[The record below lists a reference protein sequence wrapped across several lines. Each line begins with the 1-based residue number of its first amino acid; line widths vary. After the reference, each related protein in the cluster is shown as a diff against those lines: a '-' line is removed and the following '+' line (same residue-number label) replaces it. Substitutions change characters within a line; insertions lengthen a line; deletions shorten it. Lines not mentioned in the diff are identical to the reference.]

1 MKPVLLVVNPM
12 SAGGRTGQRWPAIA
26 DKLKG
31 LGLEFDTEMT
41 SRPLEAAEIARR
53 GLEEGREVV
62 AAVGG
67 DGTISETAAGF
78 FENGE
83 AVPTKAAFGVL
94 PTGTGGDFRRSFN
107 IPPDPLLAARSLLA
121 GRRRRIDAGRVT
133 FQSHSGLRELRTF
146 VNIADAGIG
155 GEVVDR
161 VNRGPK
167 FLPGSLTFLAA
178 SARTLLTYQNRPM
191 RVEIDGEAAD
201 LVVQQVVIANAQYF
215 GGGMRMAP
223 LADPGDGLLDVIVVG
238 DVNLFENARG
248 LARIRAGTHLEAG
261 NAKWSL
267 RRARRVEVTS
277 PAPVRIDVDGEQ
289 PGYVPALFE
298 VIPGAL
304 DLLVP

>member
-12 SAGGRTGQRWPAIA
+12 SAGGRTGRQWPAIA

-31 LGLEFDTEMT
+31 LGLEFDAEMT
-41 SRPLEAAEIARR
+41 SRPLEAGEIARR
-53 GLEEGREVV
+53 GLEQGRDVI

-83 AVPTKAAFGVL
+83 PVPTAAAFGVL
-94 PTGTGGDFRRSFN
+94 PTGTGGDFRRTFN
-107 IPPDPLLAARSLLA
+107 IPPDPLLAARFLIS
-121 GRRRRIDAGRVT
+121 GRRRRIDAGRIT
-133 FQSHSGLRELRTF
+133 FHAHAGLRELRTF

-155 GEVVDR
+155 GDVVDR
-161 VNRGPK
+161 VNRAPK

-178 SARTLLTYQNRPM
+178 SAQTLLTYKNRPM
-191 RVEIDGEAAD
+191 RVEIDGEGAEM
-201 LVVQQVVIANAQYF
+201 VVQQVVVANAQYF

-223 LADPGDGLLDVIVVG
+223 LADPCDGLLDVIVVG
-238 DVNLFENARG
+238 DVNLLENARG
-248 LARIRAGTHLEAG
+248 LAKIRTGTHLEAG

-267 RRARRVEVTS
+267 HRARRVEVSS
-277 PAPVRIDVDGEQ
+277 PAPIRVDVDGEQ
-289 PGYVPALFE
+289 PGYLPAVFE
-298 VIPGAL
+298 VVPGAL